1 MCFGTPGKFIQTYTD
16 YCFVFI
22 LFVSGEFKLRLMET
36 IKTPADLLNHLETR
50 GFIDR
55 NNLLYLQAILYHID
69 KPDLFDMVVEYAAST
84 LDDVVHFQKPSANLG
99 RRL

>member
-1 MCFGTPGKFIQTYTD
+1 MYTY
-16 YCFVFI
+16 YFLLI
-22 LFVSGEFKLRLMET
+22 LFVSGEFKLRLSDT
-36 IKTPADLLNHLETR
+36 IKQPIDLLNVLETR
-50 GFIDR
+50 GFIDK

-84 LDDVVHFQKPSANLG
+84 LDDVVHFQKPPADPG